1 MSSFDVLIS
10 TEVLEKLKR
19 DYEELKKENE
29 ELKKRLESYEK
40 RPREEYHSYPL
51 QFNRRKD
58 YCNWIK
64 EVEEEMR

>member
-10 TEVLEKLKR
+10 TEVLDKLKR

-40 RPREEYHSYPL
+40 RPREESQSYL
-51 QFNRRKD
+51 SHINRVKD
-58 YCNWIK
+58 YSNWIK
-64 EVEEEMR
+64 GIEEEMS